1 MGMDVYV
8 ESNFVLEVALR
19 QEQHKHCQSLIEWA
33 EQNHIQLILPAFSL
47 AEPYE
52 TQVRRAKNRK
62 QLSDDL
68 TREVGQLR
76 RSLPYREYAATF
88 QEVTSLLVRSQEEE
102 RQRLH
107 DTTQRIT
114 ASGEV
119 VPLTGRILIDAIKVQ
134 QTLDLSPQDAIVYT
148 SVETH
153 LENAAEGPSCFLN
166 RNSKDFGDPDI
177 VDSLASKGCRILF
190 DFTDGFDYVTSQ
202 I

>member
-19 QEQHKHCQSLIEWA
+19 QEQHKHCQSLIELA

-76 RSLPYREYAATF
+76 RSLPYREYASTF

-107 DTTQRIT
+107 DTTQRIA

-119 VPLTGRILIDAIKVQ
+119 FPLTGRILVDAIKVQ
-134 QTLDLSPQDAIVYT
+134 QTLDLSPQDAIVYV
-148 SVETH
+148 SVQTH

-190 DFTDGFDYVTSQ
+190 DFADGLDYVTSQ